1 MKLKKAIAIFLG
13 ITLSYPTLPVLEKTK
28 IIAEENNVQRL
39 EKDSIKEM
47 ETAEEKAVTDFS
59 QYEENELLV
68 LYKDGT
74 SKKEKKKIVNEIETT
89 MQERETITDWCD
101 KITLENEK
109 DLKTT
114 VESIAKDEDVLY
126 VQPNFRYSAMGT
138 MSSPI
143 DITTVTES
151 DFSKQWWIY
160 NDGSFEEPE
169 NVDYDSFWPP
179 YSFWP
184 FASSK
189 SQTIFS
195 EDSIWDSFFETKVNA
210 MAGID
215 TNTAKAWQEFTTGGR
230 KTVIAI
236 IDTGIDHTHSQLK
249 NSIWTN
255 SSEIPGNG
263 IDDDGNGYIDDVYGW
278 NFYYDS
284 NETYVGT
291 SKIRGGIE
299 NEDEHGTHVAGIIAA
314 ARDGVGTAGIASNTN
329 VELMCLKVLGGKEGS
344 GETVDIVKAIEYA
357 EKQGAVICNMSFGI
371 NQTDIPF
378 YYQDYDK
385 AMKEAVEKSS
395 MLFVT
400 ASGNE
405 GSNND
410 TYGVYPS
417 SYDFDNIISVGNLR
431 CDGTLS
437 AYSNYGEISVDLAA
451 PGMYIYSTIP
461 NEKYDYMS
469 GTSMAAPMV
478 TAACAMGYAY
488 AKIPD
493 IFAVRERLLA
503 NITKNSS
510 LDKKVSTS
518 GMLNVYDTVKDLAE
532 HEYTYK
538 REDTF
543 TENESSKNEENSEN
557 GNNANETISDNVED
571 NNDISSSIEDTKNDS
586 SNIDVMPEKPSNQVN
601 PNDTNTGQEVS
612 KNMIGTKFIQDGI
625 IYKIVSS
632 STVEAIGAEDST
644 AKKLVIK
651 ANVVYQSK
659 SYKVVKIKEKAFYK
673 NQSVKQV
680 TIGKNVKVIGKSA
693 FIGCKKLQKVTGMAA
708 VEKIQKNAFK
718 NCKKL
723 QSIRLT
729 ENVNTIASSAF
740 QGCNKLKVKVVRGS
754 YAADFIKTKKIS
766 VNYF

>member
-1 MKLKKAIAIFLG
+1 MRLKKVVAIFLG
-13 ITLSYPTLPVLEKTK
+13 ITLAYPALPVPEKVR
-28 IIAEENNVQRL
+28 IIAEENSVQEL
-39 EKDSIKEM
+39 EIDSSKGTK
-47 ETAEEKAVTDFS
+47 TAKEKAVTDFS

-68 LYKDGT
+68 IYKDGT
-74 SKKEKKKIVNEIETT
+74 SKKEKKKIINETEIA
-89 MQERETITDWCD
+89 MQEREIITDWCD
-101 KITLENEK
+101 KITLENKK

-114 VESIAKDEDVLY
+114 VESIARDNDVLY

-138 MSSPI
+138 MSSPV

-230 KTVIAI
+230 KTVVAI

-249 NSIWTN
+249 NNIWTN

-263 IDDDGNGYIDDVYGW
+263 IDDDGNGYIDDIYGW
-278 NFYYDS
+278 DFYYNS

-299 NEDEHGTHVAGIIAA
+299 NEDKHGTHVAGIIAA

-410 TYGVYPS
+410 AYGVYPS

-437 AYSNYGEISVDLAA
+437 AYSNYGETSVDLAA

-469 GTSMAAPMV
+469 GTSMATPMV

-538 REDTF
+538 KEDTF

-571 NNDISSSIEDTKNDS
+571 NNDISSSIEDTENDP

-601 PNDTNTGQEVS
+601 PNDTNTEQEVS

-625 IYKIVSS
+625 IYRIVSS
-632 STVEAIGAEDST
+632 STAEAIGAEDST

-651 ANVVYQSK
+651 ANVIYQSK

-680 TIGKNVKVIGKSA
+680 TIGKNVKTIGKSA

-754 YAADFIKTKKIS
+754 YAADFVKTKKIS

>member
-1 MKLKKAIAIFLG
+1 MK
-13 ITLSYPTLPVLEKTK
+13 
-28 IIAEENNVQRL
+28 
-39 EKDSIKEM
+39 
-47 ETAEEKAVTDFS
+47 
-59 QYEENELLV
+59 
-68 LYKDGT
+68 
-74 SKKEKKKIVNEIETT
+74 EIETT

-101 KITLENEK
+101 KIILENEK

-169 NVDYDSFWPP
+169 NVDYDSFWP
-179 YSFWP
+179 

-230 KTVIAI
+230 KTVVAI

-278 NFYYDS
+278 DFYYNS

-385 AMKEAVEKSS
+385 AMKEAIEKSS

-488 AKIPD
+488 TKIPD

-538 REDTF
+538 KEDIF

-571 NNDISSSIEDTKNDS
+571 NNDTSSSIEDTKNDL

-632 STVEAIGAEDST
+632 STAEAIGAEDST

-651 ANVVYQSK
+651 ANVIYQSK

-680 TIGKNVKVIGKSA
+680 TIGKNVKTIGKSA

-729 ENVNTIASSAF
+729 EKVNVIASSAF

>member
-47 ETAEEKAVTDFS
+47 EAEEKAVTDFS

-74 SKKEKKKIVNEIETT
+74 SKKEKKKIVKEIETT

-101 KITLENEK
+101 KIILENEK

-169 NVDYDSFWPP
+169 NVDYDSFWP
-179 YSFWP
+179 

-230 KTVIAI
+230 KTVVAI

-278 NFYYDS
+278 DFYYNS

-385 AMKEAVEKSS
+385 AMKEAIEKSS

-488 AKIPD
+488 TKIPD

-538 REDTF
+538 KEDIF

-571 NNDISSSIEDTKNDS
+571 NNDTSSSIEDTKNDL

-632 STVEAIGAEDST
+632 STAEAIGAEDST

-651 ANVVYQSK
+651 ANVIYQSK

-680 TIGKNVKVIGKSA
+680 TIGKNVKTIGKSA

-729 ENVNTIASSAF
+729 EKVNVIASSAF

>member
-1 MKLKKAIAIFLG
+1 
-13 ITLSYPTLPVLEKTK
+13 
-28 IIAEENNVQRL
+28 
-39 EKDSIKEM
+39 
-47 ETAEEKAVTDFS
+47 
-59 QYEENELLV
+59 
-68 LYKDGT
+68 
-74 SKKEKKKIVNEIETT
+74 
-89 MQERETITDWCD
+89 
-101 KITLENEK
+101 
-109 DLKTT
+109 
-114 VESIAKDEDVLY
+114 
-126 VQPNFRYSAMGT
+126 
-138 MSSPI
+138 
-143 DITTVTES
+143 
-151 DFSKQWWIY
+151 
-160 NDGSFEEPE
+160 
-169 NVDYDSFWPP
+169 
-179 YSFWP
+179 
-184 FASSK
+184 
-189 SQTIFS
+189 
-195 EDSIWDSFFETKVNA
+195 

-230 KTVIAI
+230 KTVVAI

-278 NFYYDS
+278 DFYYNS

-385 AMKEAVEKSS
+385 AMKEAIEKSS

-488 AKIPD
+488 TKIPD

-538 REDTF
+538 KEDIF

-571 NNDISSSIEDTKNDS
+571 NNDTSSSIEDTKNDL

-632 STVEAIGAEDST
+632 STAEAIGAEDST

-651 ANVVYQSK
+651 ANVIYQSK

-680 TIGKNVKVIGKSA
+680 TIGKNVKTIGKSA

-729 ENVNTIASSAF
+729 EKVNVIASSAF

-754 YAADFIKTKKIS
+754 YAADFIKTKKI
-766 VNYF
+766 